1 MGGHAG
7 GSTEPHVRRCEQHGP
22 SGSSSVANNGAEA
35 VGTAAEMTTK
45 VAVTQPLMPS
55 FTSMTTPSFVN
66 TQSPDPTIAWLMAF
80 GFLGLVIARR
90 VRGE

>member
-1 MGGHAG
+1 MRNFL
-7 GSTEPHVRRCEQHGP
+7 STAVITAALALGVP
-22 SGSSSVANNGAEA
+22 NNAAEA
-35 VGTAAEMTTK
+35 VGTTAEMMTK